1 MHIVRFAAIGAALT
15 LAVCPAA
22 MAGHGK
28 VGTWEV
34 TMKMGGAGMPQ
45 MPSMAN
51 MPPEM
56 QARMKAHGVQM
67 NGGGGITTKFC
78 MTPEQVNADK
88 PPMTHRDNC
97 KTENVKT
104 SGNTFSADVI
114 CTGQM
119 QSKGHM
125 EFTFSSPEHY
135 SGFMKTTVTMEGGQ
149 QMNHDMAMDAH
160 WVSANCTVPTV
171 GKGKP
176 TP

>member
-34 TMKMGGAGMPQ
+34 TMKMGGDGMPA
-45 MPSMAN
+45 MPDMSK
-51 MPPEM
+51 MPPEA
-56 QARMKAHGVQM
+56 QARMKAHGVTM
-67 NGGGGITTKFC
+67 NGGGGMTSRFC
-78 MTPEQVNADK
+78 MTQEQVNGDK

-119 QSKGHM
+119 KSKGHM

-135 SGFMKTTVTMEGGQ
+135 SGHMTNTVTMEGGQ
-149 QMNHDMAMDAH
+149 QMNHDMTMDAH
-160 WVSANCTVPTV
+160 WVSATCTAPA
-171 GKGKP
+171 KP
-176 TP
+176 